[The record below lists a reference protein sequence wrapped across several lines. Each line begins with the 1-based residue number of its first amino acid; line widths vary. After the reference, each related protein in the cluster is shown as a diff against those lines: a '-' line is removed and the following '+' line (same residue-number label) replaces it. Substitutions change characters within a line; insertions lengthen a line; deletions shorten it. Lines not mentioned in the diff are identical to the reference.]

1 MSEAI
6 YRERMLNISLLDD
19 VYDPLFHKMQIKRRG
34 LGIPGLP
41 IIAIRD
47 NCKGTARSVFVE
59 LYNLLI
65 LLIT

>member
-19 VYDPLFHKMQIKRRG
+19 VYDPLFHKMQINRRG
-34 LGIPGLP
+34 SGIPGLP

-47 NCKGTARSVFVE
+47 NCKGTARSVFVK
-59 LYNLLI
+59 LNNLLI
-65 LLIT
+65 FLIT